1 MLLNLV
7 EIYLYFSSYTLNM
20 VGEREGEGY
29 RQVSLPAG
37 LYKKIED
44 KVASSKGDFKSVA
57 DYVKYVLRRSLEGD
71 ETGNGLSHDSG
82 EASQ

>member
-1 MLLNLV
+1 MV
-7 EIYLYFSSYTLNM
+7 E
-20 VGEREGEGY
+20 EREGEGY

-71 ETGNGLSHDSG
+71 ETDSG
-82 EASQ
+82 LPHDPEEVPQ